1 MKDLLRSYQNAY
13 DFKLRLTING
23 QSVFNGFEGCSQC
36 ELSFMIQQDSL
47 FLECNADRK
56 EVLKGIQI
64 ALSHIYQKEDLLLKL
79 IQHEATQADYQ
90 KFSSECSCKSHRLIL
105 IQSQSDLTEV
115 MQLMHHLFEKNVPMT
130 KVENSLVLVIE
141 DAEKIRLQLSSIKD
155 TLEAELYG
163 RVKMISS
170 SRIDHVEQLGEAYEE
185 VLHAQKL
192 MQHYEPS
199 LDLMEASECWMME
212 LVDHLNQHQAQHLI
226 HQLSKDSELDD
237 ELTSTALCF
246 LENNLSIST
255 TARALYIHRNTLIY
269 RLDKIMQLTN
279 LDLRVFEDAMKFKVF
294 MTLKKK

>member
-1 MKDLLRSYQNAY
+1 MKELLKSYQNAY
-13 DFKLRLTING
+13 DFKLRLTINN
-23 QSVFNGFEGCSQC
+23 QPVFKGFEGSSHC
-36 ELSFMIQQDSL
+36 EISFVIQQDSVL
-47 FLECNADRK
+47 IECNADQK

-79 IQHEATQADYQ
+79 IQHEATQVDFQ
-90 KFSSECSCKSHRLIL
+90 RFFSMYPCKNYRLIL
-105 IQSQSDLTEV
+105 IQSQSDLAEV
-115 MQLMHHLFEKNVPMT
+115 MQLLHHLFEKNVPMT
-130 KVENSLVLVIE
+130 KIEDSLVLVIE
-141 DAEKIRLQLSSIKD
+141 DAEKIRLQLLSIKD

-170 SRIDHVEQLGEAYEE
+170 SRIEHVELLGKAYEE
-185 VLHAQKL
+185 VVHAQKL
-192 MQHYEPS
+192 TQHYEPS
-199 LDLMEASECWMME
+199 MNLMEASECWLME
-212 LVDHLNQHQAQHLI
+212 LVDQLEIHQVQQLI
-226 HQLSKDSELDD
+226 HQLSKDSELDN

-279 LDLRVFEDAMKFKVF
+279 LDLRVFDDAMKFKVF